1 MARSTS
7 QRRQQKLL
15 HYIGPRNSF
24 AVFERLNKSSRPTPF
39 GGILKCNWRA
49 AANSRC
55 TLTYT
60 LAAQTSCRHTF
71 DGGGREF
78 NSCSLVRETRWVK
91 IWTRVPGSTPTPPN
105 PKSDTR
111 WTYAEFNCQR
121 PYCVESTR
129 SHSNSEVKLRKA
141 RSVLGWGTAWEA
153 LRVLLTFFHK
163 GFQKVRAA
171 TRSHRK
177 KIPSHFSFENEN

>member
-1 MARSTS
+1 MWMARSTS

-78 NSCSLVRETRWVK
+78 NSCSLVREKLRARSWARVPGSTPAELK
-91 IWTRVPGSTPTPPN
+91 IRNRSWTRVPGSTPTE
-105 PKSDTR
+105 PKIRCPVDL
-111 WTYAEFNCQR
+111 
-121 PYCVESTR
+121 
-129 SHSNSEVKLRKA
+129 H
-141 RSVLGWGTAWEA
+141 
-153 LRVLLTFFHK
+153 
-163 GFQKVRAA
+163 
-171 TRSHRK
+171 
-177 KIPSHFSFENEN
+177 

>member
-1 MARSTS
+1 MWMARSTS

-15 HYIGPRNSF
+15 HYIDPRNSF

-71 DGGGREF
+71 DGGGRDF
-78 NSCSLVRETRWVK
+78 NSRSLVRETLK
-91 IWTRVPGSTPTPPN
+91 LYPGPGFNSHRTQN
-105 PKSDTR
+105 PKQELDPGPG
-111 WTYAEFNCQR
+111 FN
-121 PYCVESTR
+121 
-129 SHSNSEVKLRKA
+129 
-141 RSVLGWGTAWEA
+141 
-153 LRVLLTFFHK
+153 
-163 GFQKVRAA
+163 
-171 TRSHRK
+171 SHRPQNPMPGGLTLISIVSGHTASK
-177 KIPSHFSFENEN
+177 APDPIRTRKLSCARPGQYWGGGPPGKPLGCC